1 MRKNKNGLVF
11 IIILLALAYFFV
23 YRPIV
28 NIKAKANIVVAS
40 AKEMKSI
47 FAKNDIELL
56 KTRLDDFSNKY
67 QNLEKA
73 SKSIYWASF
82 IPYIS
87 DLKNGLTAGH
97 YLINAAKET
106 VTTIEPYADLI
117 GFKKGEKSFAEK
129 SAEDRL
135 QTAVLTLD
143 KVVKKVDPI
152 ASDIDQAGKSIA
164 KIDPNRYPKKI
175 GKLM

>member
-1 MRKNKNGLVF
+1 MV
-11 IIILLALAYFFV
+11 IFFV
-23 YRPIV
+23 YRPVV
-28 NIKAKANIVVAS
+28 NIKVKANIVIAS

-56 KTRLDDFSNKY
+56 KTRLSDFSNKY

-73 SKSIYWASF
+73 AKPIYWASF
-82 IPYIS
+82 IPYVS
-87 DLKNGLTAGH
+87 DLKNGLVAGN

-117 GFKKGEKSFAEK
+117 GFKKGEKSFSEK

-143 KVVKKVDPI
+143 KMVQK
-152 ASDIDQAGKSIA
+152 G
-164 KIDPNRYPKKI
+164 
-175 GKLM
+175 